1 MCRHPFATVPNTGG
15 RVDGAPALYVS
26 GWLKRGPSGVI
37 LSNINDAAETVAA
50 ILEDRAAGKLDAKG
64 VGGGDAV
71 REMLGGGT
79 APVLGFDSWDRIN
92 QLELERG
99 KAAGKVREKI
109 IDVREMLTAAQ

>member
-1 MCRHPFATVPNTGG
+1 MDLDDDDDDDDLG
-15 RVDGAPALYVS
+15 RLLHA
-26 GWLKRGPSGVI
+26 RGS
-37 LSNINDAAETVAA
+37 L
-50 ILEDRAAGKLDAKG
+50 
-64 VGGGDAV
+64 GDASAASQLTAHAV
-71 REMLGGGT
+71 FDSKREMLGGGT